1 MRTSAIIP
9 IFLLTTLL
17 ACKQNN
23 KAVDEQQLLGT
34 WETIDGFDFEEVTF
48 TIEEDTKTVN
58 LVFGQRASLG
68 SWKIDNGSLII
79 EGPYDT
85 ICFPEVQ
92 FSSDTLFL
100 IQENG
105 QNSVFI
111 RKNIEKCNASDM
123 LKTLKNISK
132 IDFSE
137 IADTV
142 LENGIPANYMF
153 IPVEV
158 NEDFSVLGNTI
169 KPMVDEL
176 PNIGFELDNE
186 LITEIQTGYFHN
198 SYRLI
203 ITNRYKSPLPN
214 SVATQAE
221 DDENGIYEIIIIC
234 YCN

>member
-1 MRTSAIIP
+1 MKTSIIIS
-9 IFLLTTLL
+9 IFLLTTFL
-17 ACKQNN
+17 ACKQSN
-23 KAVDEQQLLGT
+23 KTIDEQQLLGT
-34 WETIDGFDFEEVTF
+34 WETIEGFDFEEVSF
-48 TIEEDTKTVN
+48 NIEEDTKTVN
-58 LVFGQRASLG
+58 LMFGQRVNLG
-68 SWKIDNGSLII
+68 NWKIDNGCLII

-85 ICFPEVQ
+85 TCFSEVQ

-100 IQENG
+100 IQKNG

-111 RKNIEKCNASDM
+111 RKNIEKCDAPKM
-123 LKTLKNISK
+123 LQTLRDISNVE
-132 IDFSE
+132 FSE
-137 IADTV
+137 VADTV
-142 LENGIPANYMF
+142 LENGVPANYMS

-158 NEDFSVLGNTI
+158 NEDFSVLGNSI
-169 KPMVDEL
+169 KPMVDDL

-214 SVATQAE
+214 AEATQTE
-221 DDENGIYEIIIIC
+221 DDASGIYEVIIIC

>member
-9 IFLLTTLL
+9 IFLLSTLL

-23 KAVDEQQLLGT
+23 KVIDEQQLVGT
-34 WETIDGFDFEEVTF
+34 WKTVEGFYFEEVSF
-48 TIEEDTKTVN
+48 VSEEDLKTVN
-58 LVFGQRASLG
+58 LVLGQQSNLG
-68 SWKIDNGSLII
+68 TWKIDNGCLII

-85 ICFPEVQ
+85 THFNDVQ

-100 IQENG
+100 IQKNG
-105 QNSVFI
+105 KNSVFI

-123 LKTLKNISK
+123 LKTLKNISN
-132 IDFSE
+132 IEFSE

-142 LENGIPANYMF
+142 VDNGVSANYML
-153 IPVEV
+153 ISIEV
-158 NEDFSVLGNTI
+158 DEDFSVLGNAI

-203 ITNRYKSPLPN
+203 ITNRYRSPLPN
-214 SVATQAE
+214 SEVNQSE
-221 DDENGIYEIIIIC
+221 DDARGIYEVIIIC

>member
-9 IFLLTTLL
+9 ILLLTTLM

-23 KAVDEQQLLGT
+23 KAIDEQQLIGT
-34 WETIDGFDFEEVTF
+34 WETLEGFDFEEVSF
-48 TIEEDTKTVN
+48 NIEEDTKTVN
-58 LVFGQRASLG
+58 LVFGQRASSG
-68 SWKIDNGSLII
+68 NWKIDDGCLII

-85 ICFPEVQ
+85 IYFAEVQ

-100 IQENG
+100 IQKNG

-111 RKNIEKCNASDM
+111 RKNIEKCNTSDM
-123 LKTLKNISK
+123 LKTLKSISK
-132 IDFSE
+132 VEFSE
-137 IADTV
+137 VADTV
-142 LENGIPANYMF
+142 LENGVSADYMF

-158 NEDFSVLGNTI
+158 HEDFSVLGNSI

-186 LITEIQTGYFHN
+186 LITEVQTGYFHN

-221 DDENGIYEIIIIC
+221 DDESGIYEVIIIC

>member
-1 MRTSAIIP
+1 MKTSIITS
-9 IFLLTTLL
+9 IVLLVTLF

-23 KAVDEQQLLGT
+23 KAIDEQQLLGT
-34 WETIDGFDFEEVTF
+34 WETIDGFDFEEVSF
-48 TIEEDTKTVN
+48 DLKEDTKTVS

-68 SWKIDNGSLII
+68 SWNIDNGCLII

-85 ICFPEVQ
+85 ICFSEVQ

-123 LKTLKNISK
+123 LGTLKDISK
-132 IDFSE
+132 IEFSE

-142 LENGIPANYMF
+142 LDDGTSANYMY
-153 IPVEV
+153 IAVEV
-158 NEDFSVLGNTI
+158 NDDFSILGKAI

-186 LITEIQTGYFHN
+186 LISETQTGYFHN
-198 SYRLI
+198 SYKLI
-203 ITNRYKSPLPN
+203 ITNRYKSTLPE
-214 SVATQAE
+214 SKTSQAQ
-221 DDENGIYEIIIIC
+221 DDVSGIYEAIIIC

>member
-1 MRTSAIIP
+1 MRTSLGITIL
-9 IFLLTTLL
+9 LLTILL

-23 KAVDEQQLLGT
+23 KTIDEQQLLGT
-34 WETIDGFDFEEVTF
+34 WETIEGFDFEEVSF
-48 TIEEDTKTVN
+48 NIEEDTKTVN

-68 SWKIDNGSLII
+68 NWKIDNSCLII
-79 EGPYDT
+79 EEPYDT
-85 ICFPEVQ
+85 ICFSEVQ

-100 IQENG
+100 IQKNG

-123 LKTLKNISK
+123 LRTLKDISK
-132 IDFSE
+132 VEFSKVS
-137 IADTV
+137 DTI
-142 LENGIPANYMF
+142 LEGRINANYML
-153 IPVEV
+153 IPIEV

-169 KPMVDEL
+169 KPMVEEL

-186 LITEIQTGYFHN
+186 LITETQTGYFHN

>member
-1 MRTSAIIP
+1 MRTSLGITIL
-9 IFLLTTLL
+9 LLTILL

-23 KAVDEQQLLGT
+23 KTIDEQQLLGT
-34 WETIDGFDFEEVTF
+34 WETIEGFDFEEVSF
-48 TIEEDTKTVN
+48 SIEEDTKSVN

-68 SWKIDNGSLII
+68 NWKIDNGCLII
-79 EGPYDT
+79 EEPYDT
-85 ICFPEVQ
+85 ICFSEVQ

-100 IQENG
+100 IQKNG

-132 IDFSE
+132 VDFSE
-137 IADTV
+137 VSDTII
-142 LENGIPANYMF
+142 EGGIKANYML
-153 IPVEV
+153 IQIEV
-158 NEDFSVLGNTI
+158 NKDFSVLGNTI
-169 KPMVDEL
+169 KPMVEEL

-186 LITEIQTGYFHN
+186 LITETQTGYFHN

-203 ITNRYKSPLPN
+203 ITNRYMSPLPN

-221 DDENGIYEIIIIC
+221 YDENGIYEIIIIC